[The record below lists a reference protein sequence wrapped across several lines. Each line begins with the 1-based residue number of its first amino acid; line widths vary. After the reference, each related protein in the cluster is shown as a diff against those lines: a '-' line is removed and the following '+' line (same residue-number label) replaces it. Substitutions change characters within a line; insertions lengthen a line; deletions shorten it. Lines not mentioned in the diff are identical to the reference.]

1 MLLRYV
7 YDNKICHP
15 LLQPRSD
22 ADIWNERFP
31 YSTPAHTVLAEVDGR
46 YCVLLRW

>member
-22 ADIWNERFP
+22 ADTWNESVP
-31 YSTPAHTVLAEVDGR
+31 YAGAAHSVLGAIDGR
-46 YCVLLRW
+46 YWVLP